1 MIPIDRQMQQ
11 RMAAV
16 GNSPDRAM
24 QTFRQKGDVLDL
36 MVLEQLVSERK
47 QANMDNMR
55 RRGIDPTTVFDQKM
69 TEALGM
75 VQGKNPDEGR
85 SINEVTARTRDTLN
99 QQQNIANARAR
110 QAGVTQPPKM
120 GSAGGVM
127 KMANGGIVGFTVG
140 GSVTQT
146 EIEEYRQTLPPK
158 VRYRRGIED
167 FIKYKILE
175 QRKTTAPRPVSPTPY
190 SPMSPSGQ
198 QNIDDIAEFSTR
210 ENEEPKTV
218 SPVAPKNLD
227 DPNVEIDDSAVKTE
241 TLLPMLKPDEYTLGK
256 GGAKTA
262 MLDSG
267 IGEIVK
273 KDLELNPEAKAADRR
288 TQVADSIGRAE
299 GIDTLG
305 RQVREKQA
313 LTDKLYTDEQR
324 ALDRKRDLVIGA
336 SGRASTVGG
345 GVAAAMKAG
354 EAARRAQQMKNLDDI
369 QELERKGITYKK
381 DTGVEMEASFDK
393 TLKTYYDA
401 REASMDAMQ
410 NATAQ
415 ELATARSN
423 AQIASNIAIQNN
435 RTLNGDLD
443 RNAELQLE
451 ESRAARE
458 DKRYSR
464 QERYDRMAAIE
475 KQLSEN
481 NKAKEELYAQEELKY
496 AELADLEG
504 KTDLTPKEQAKLEAI
519 RNKIR
524 NDVNARLGHKTLD
537 NGTMSIIELEA
548 NLVRELQNLRKQ
560 TYTGSSSATGAS
572 GFGPVTRKP

>member
-1 MIPIDRQMQQ
+1 
-11 RMAAV
+11 V
-16 GNSPDRAM
+16 
-24 QTFRQKGDVLDL
+24 
-36 MVLEQLVSERK
+36 
-47 QANMDNMR
+47 
-55 RRGIDPTTVFDQKM
+55 
-69 TEALGM
+69 
-75 VQGKNPDEGR
+75 
-85 SINEVTARTRDTLN
+85 
-99 QQQNIANARAR
+99 
-110 QAGVTQPPKM
+110 
-120 GSAGGVM
+120 
-127 KMANGGIVGFTVG
+127 
-140 GSVTQT
+140 
-146 EIEEYRQTLPPK
+146 
-158 VRYRRGIED
+158 
-167 FIKYKILE
+167 
-175 QRKTTAPRPVSPTPY
+175 
-190 SPMSPSGQ
+190 
-198 QNIDDIAEFSTR
+198 
-210 ENEEPKTV
+210 
-218 SPVAPKNLD
+218 
-227 DPNVEIDDSAVKTE
+227 
-241 TLLPMLKPDEYTLGK
+241 
-256 GGAKTA
+256 
-262 MLDSG
+262 
-267 IGEIVK
+267 
-273 KDLELNPEAKAADRR
+273 
-288 TQVADSIGRAE
+288 
-299 GIDTLG
+299 
-305 RQVREKQA
+305 
-313 LTDKLYTDEQR
+313 
-324 ALDRKRDLVIGA
+324 
-336 SGRASTVGG
+336 
-345 GVAAAMKAG
+345 
-354 EAARRAQQMKNLDDI
+354 KNLDDI

-560 TYTGSSSATGAS
+560 TYTGSSSATGTS
-572 GFGPVTRKP
+572 GYGQLQVTP